1 MLLVFYHAV
10 LQKYIFVFWTLDKLW
25 SFRPLVESWAKII
38 ALPLQEY
45 SYKLW
50 EHWHFMVFAE
60 NFSVSLNILS
70 PIFLKILENIFY
82 HSLQSYV
89 LQKKTNDNL
98 VRLRLYYPT
107 LGVFKQVQ
115 NWKRCAVQQ
124 CILINLALRRIYW
137 ESLIIVID
145 IEIFFSV
152 L

>member
-1 MLLVFYHAV
+1 MLAERCFFSIFKKSDNTCSLFSTMQFYKNIY
-10 LQKYIFVFWTLDKLW
+10 LSSTLW
-25 SFRPLVESWAKII
+25 SFHLLVESWAKII

-45 SYKLW
+45 SYKLR

-82 HSLQSYV
+82 HSLQSYA

-124 CILINLALRRIYW
+124 CVLINLA
-137 ESLIIVID
+137 
-145 IEIFFSV
+145 
-152 L
+152 

>member
-1 MLLVFYHAV
+1 MLAERCFFNIKKGDNTCSLFSTMQFYKNIY
-10 LQKYIFVFWTLDKLW
+10 LSSTLW
-25 SFRPLVESWAKII
+25 SFHPLVESWAKII

-124 CILINLALRRIYW
+124 CVLIYLA
-137 ESLIIVID
+137 
-145 IEIFFSV
+145 
-152 L
+152 